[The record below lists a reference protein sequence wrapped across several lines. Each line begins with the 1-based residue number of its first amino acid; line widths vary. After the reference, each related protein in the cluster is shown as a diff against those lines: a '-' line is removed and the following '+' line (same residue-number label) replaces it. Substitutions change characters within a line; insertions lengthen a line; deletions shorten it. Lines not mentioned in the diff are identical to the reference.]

1 MNRMTWKDL
10 GRSKSTQQVRL
21 IFISIFS
28 TMLSED
34 EPEAE
39 VVKPTP
45 RATFLGQKVV
55 KDLIRRRSRLEL
67 ERAQEAAEKKLQN

>member
-1 MNRMTWKDL
+1 
-10 GRSKSTQQVRL
+10 
-21 IFISIFS
+21 
-28 TMLSED
+28 MLSED